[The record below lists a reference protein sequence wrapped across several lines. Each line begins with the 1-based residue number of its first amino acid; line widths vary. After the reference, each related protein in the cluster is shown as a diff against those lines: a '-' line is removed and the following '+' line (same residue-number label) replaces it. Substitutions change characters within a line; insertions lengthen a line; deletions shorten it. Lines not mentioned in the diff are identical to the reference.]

1 MVDYYIFRNYILFII
16 KTVYLRDL
24 VFYVSGDELVFLVSI
39 LLVRSD
45 FDFVF
50 DMTFLLMIVRLISL
64 ISLLGESGFYL
75 LMGDKDFMEE
85 IWVKDV
91 DIDVV
96 RYDISFLKLDKRGI
110 LIIFVLE

>member
-16 KTVYLRDL
+16 NTVYLRDL

-50 DMTFLLMIVRLISL
+50 DMMFLLVIVRLISL
-64 ISLLGESGFYL
+64 ISLLGEIGFYL

-96 RYDISFLKLDKRGI
+96 RYDINFLKLDKRGI